1 MFNNVKKIFKETFE
15 FLVFI
20 LPIMVIA
27 FGMVF
32 AIVYPLNKYT
42 CNYKGELYG
51 VEVKYNLAGCF
62 VETNGSYVPMNI
74 YEESTMKATNVRLI
88 DGE

>member
-1 MFNNVKKIFKETFE
+1 MFNNVKKIFKDTVEI
-15 FLVFI
+15 LVMMF
-20 LPIMVIA
+20 PIMLVA
-27 FGMVF
+27 CGMVF

-51 VEVKYNLAGCF
+51 VEVKHNLAGCF
-62 VETNGSYVPMNI
+62 AETNGSYVPMNV